1 MDMTTSHFGEL
12 RTASK
17 AYIFGPVHAP
27 NGVYMK
33 PALEEQWQ
41 RLAQKCSSYPSKDRN
56 IDEPLEFWQNAYN
69 VWHELLWQKEGI
81 FPRFFHVRGLR
92 RKEGFSAINKKD
104 RALSEDLRSYFS
116 GLDAEQQK
124 IGLDEQL
131 RASGVRAVLSAAIEL
146 SQDPVFAPDT
156 VVHSMLAVPQG
167 ISPFKLTMA
176 LDDRVTQYKIHA
188 NHESKLVVTQRN
200 KPEGFE
206 PLPAETIDEVAGWV
220 RRYPNIQPEEK
231 DRLMEIISL
240 LADNNAQKEEA
251 VKRVR
256 AKAY

>member
-1 MDMTTSHFGEL
+1 M
-12 RTASK
+12 A
-17 AYIFGPVHAP
+17 
-27 NGVYMK
+27 
-33 PALEEQWQ
+33 W
-41 RLAQKCSSYPSKDRN
+41 YPSKDRIEN
-56 IDEPLEFWQNAYN
+56 AYWRTLVGNKLTLLAGNVDEPPEFWQNAYN
-69 VWHELLWQKEGI
+69 VWHELLWQKEGVL
-81 FPRFFHVRGLR
+81 PRFFHVRGLR

-131 RASGVRAVLSAAIEL
+131 RASGVRAVLSAAIEM

-156 VVHSMLAVPQG
+156 VVHSMSAVPQG
-167 ISPFKLTMA
+167 ISPFKPTMA
-176 LDDRVTQYKIHA
+176 LDDRVTRHKIHA

-206 PLPAETIDEVAGWV
+206 PLPAETIDEIAGWV

-231 DRLMEIISL
+231 DRLMEIISP
-240 LADNNAQKEEA
+240 LADNNAQKEEP
-251 VKRVR
+251 VERVR
-256 AKAY
+256 AKAHQAFQCDFLRVARNRKFCTTKKRYMG